1 LPEADVVNQDDPLI
15 VLPGCLHLK
24 RDPSKERLLG
34 QFKGRI
40 AQLMAHVTR
49 DKTVHAT
56 PAQNHSTWRPP
67 INLAVL
73 DFLQDQATKR
83 KVFLVTDRSRDEIL
97 NLLGANNIF
106 HEIVSAGDSPADAI
120 KPLIG
125 NSSFALMGTAD
136 TTPELWSQ
144 ASTRHLVKVEHLS
157 DSATQNEV
165 ELEQIFDAPKP
176 SLASLKS
183 SLRTYQWTKN
193 FLVFVPLVAA
203 HELSDIN
210 AIVAALG
217 MFVCFCLVSSFG
229 YVINDL
235 LDLQS
240 DRAHPI
246 KYRRPFA
253 SGQLDVRQGLSL
265 AGILFALAVLGGNL
279 LPYPSLFVLLGY
291 LLLTVSY
298 SIYLKTRLMLDVVAL
313 GATFTLRVLG
323 GAVAIQSEL
332 SFYLLSF
339 SIFLF
344 SSLSLLKR
352 YAELHNLRERR
363 KTFARGRGYAVE
375 DMGTVRSI
383 GVALGCMSAFILG
396 QYINSPLV
404 TQFYTKPQLIWMLFP
419 LLLYWLGRIWILAG
433 RGQVNED
440 PLIFA
445 MRDNASRAVLVIG
458 AIVVFLAV

>member
-1 LPEADVVNQDDPLI
+1 
-15 VLPGCLHLK
+15 
-24 RDPSKERLLG
+24 
-34 QFKGRI
+34 
-40 AQLMAHVTR
+40 MAHVTSDR
-49 DKTVHAT
+49 DQHNPVNPPTGT
-56 PAQNHSTWRPP
+56 TWRPP
-67 INLAVL
+67 LNLDVF
-73 DFLQDQATKR
+73 DFLKSTAAGRQLI
-83 KVFLVTDRSRDEIL
+83 LVTDRNRDDIL
-97 NLLGANNIF
+97 DLLGTNNVF
-106 HEIVSAGDSPADAI
+106 HEIITVGGGESAMPAI
-120 KPLIG
+120 ENMLG
-125 NSSFALMGTAD
+125 NAPFELMGTSD
-136 TTPELWSQ
+136 TSPDLWQ
-144 ASTRHLVKVEHLS
+144 EASAQYLVNNKNGGSESPSPDVQFTR
-157 DSATQNEV
+157 
-165 ELEQIFDAPKP
+165 IFNAPGP
-176 SLASLKS
+176 SISSLKS

-203 HELSDIN
+203 HELSDIS
-210 AIVAALG
+210 AVIAAAG

-246 KYRRPFA
+246 KFRRPFA
-253 SGQLDVRQGLSL
+253 SGQLDVRQGLTL
-265 AGILFALAVLGGNL
+265 AAILFALTLIGGSL
-279 LPYPSLFVLLGY
+279 LPYPSLIVLLSY

-352 YAELHNLRERR
+352 YAELHNLKERR

-375 DMGTVRSI
+375 DMGTVRAI

-404 TQFYTKPQLIWMLFP
+404 TQFYAKPQLIWLLFP

-433 RGQVNED
+433 RGLVNED